1 MIIDDL
7 TKQINLFLEETFAH
21 NKARLKHINN
31 VIAIA
36 LELGE
41 IFSCNKEAITIAAL
55 LHDSTKQL
63 NYQENLLLASTM
75 FSESELLGIPEPC
88 LHSYSAGALAKVKFG
103 VEDQDILNAIIYHCS
118 GRPQMSDLEM
128 IIFISDYIEES
139 RVFVSD
145 DLKQLARLD
154 LRQTTYMIMK
164 ETIEYLKSE
173 NKQISNLTLLAIQGF
188 EENHYGGNE

>member
-1 MIIDDL
+1 MIFDDV
-7 TKQINLFLEETFAH
+7 TKQINLFLEETFAL

-31 VIAIA
+31 VLAIA

-41 IFSCNKEAITIAAL
+41 IFSCNKEEITIASL

-63 NYQENLLLASTM
+63 NYQENLRLASTM
-75 FSESELLGIPEPC
+75 FSESELLDIPEPC
-88 LHSYSAGALAKVKFG
+88 LHAYSAGALAKEKFDI
-103 VEDQDILNAIIYHCS
+103 EDQDILNAIIYHCS

-128 IIFISDYIEES
+128 IVFISDYIEES
-139 RVFVSD
+139 RLFVSD

-154 LRQTTYMIMK
+154 LRQTVYIIMK
-164 ETIEYLKSE
+164 ETVEYLKSE